1 MMGTI
6 MDLFTAGIETTS
18 NLLGFALIYMILN
31 PDVQT
36 KVQEEID
43 SILHGNFPS
52 LSDLGRWVLIEMLTY
67 FGCYSSAL
75 IIVCLTRKQL

>member
-43 SILHGNFPS
+43 SILHGFS
-52 LSDLGRWVLIEMLTY
+52 VFKR
-67 FGCYSSAL
+67 FGQVDSN
-75 IIVCLTRKQL
+75 